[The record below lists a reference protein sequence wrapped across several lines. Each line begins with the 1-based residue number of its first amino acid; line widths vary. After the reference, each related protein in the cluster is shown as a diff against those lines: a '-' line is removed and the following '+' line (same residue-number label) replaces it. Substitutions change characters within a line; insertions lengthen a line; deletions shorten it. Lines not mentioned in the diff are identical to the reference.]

1 MAKYCT
7 NTVNSTGYAT
17 VQSGNETA
25 LLQTVAQI
33 GPVRYTIYVAV
44 HTSAILFICQNQV
57 PLYPEISN

>member
-44 HTSAILFICQNQV
+44 RNIIHMPKLGTLVCC
-57 PLYPEISN
+57 PEISN